1 MLEDG
6 LSYPLNGDNALARI
20 IIGGLLGFGSILII
34 PAFALMGYLVWVLGG
49 AARGEAEPPAFE
61 NWGEM
66 IVDGLKATAVSLIYG
81 IVPFVLIFVSTFIAG
96 SGSTAGGDTASGI
109 LSGIGLLGFL
119 VSLLAMFVLYYL
131 IPAALTN
138 MALEDEFGAAF
149 DFDAIKEVIF
159 SADYLIAWLIPFALA
174 AGVQILLSAVTFV
187 LVLSV
192 VGILALP
199 FVILIGPFIQFYVQ
213 VAAFYMFGAAFGKVV
228 GIGGA
233 DAHDEFETPAA

>member
-20 IIGGLLGFGSILII
+20 VIGGLLGFGSFLII

-49 AARGEAEPPAFE
+49 AARGEEEPPAFE

-81 IVPFVLIFVSTFIAG
+81 IIPIFLVVVSAIVAG
-96 SGSTAGGDTASGI
+96 SGSDAGSGI
-109 LSGIGLLGFL
+109 LGGLGIIGIL

-138 MALEDEFGAAF
+138 MALEGSFNAAF
-149 DFDAIKEVIF
+149 DFDTIKQAVL
-159 SADYLIAWLIPFALA
+159 SVDYLVAWLIPFLLAAVVNVIVFALA
-174 AGVQILLSAVTFV
+174 ITIVG
-187 LVLSV
+187 LVV
-192 VGILALP
+192 VP
-199 FVILIGPFIQFYVQ
+199 FLQFYVQ
-213 VAAFYMFGAAFGKVV
+213 VAAFYMFGAAFRKVV
-228 GIGGA
+228 GVDGTGSTGG
-233 DAHDEFETPAA
+233 FETPGV